1 MKINVAVPSYKRA
14 TTFRDKTAKLLE
26 RYNVPPEWVTVF
38 VANEEEKEKYAEALK
53 DSPYK
58 NIVVGIVGMGA
69 IRNFIREYY
78 DEGEFIVN
86 LDDDLSD
93 IKKKDP
99 NDEKKFADV
108 DDIVKEVFEPW
119 YNLMTEHNCSL
130 AGVYAASNPFF
141 MSYEP
146 KVGLYYCIGSCWG
159 NINSKDPDLHVR
171 LDDKEDFERTLQHYV
186 KDGKVVR
193 LDNITVISKYYTEDG
208 GMQVERTVERIDKS
222 ADALV
227 ERYPMLC
234 SKYIR
239 ESTGHAELRLKDR
252 SGGRY
257 EKGGATLESF
267 FG

>member
-108 DDIVKEVFEPW
+108 DDIVKEAEKLITDNEEYKVMSKAINPYGDGF
-119 YNLMTEHNCSL
+119 
-130 AGVYAASNPFF
+130 AS
-141 MSYEP
+141 
-146 KVGLYYCIGSCWG
+146 
-159 NINSKDPDLHVR
+159 
-171 LDDKEDFERTLQHYV
+171 
-186 KDGKVVR
+186 
-193 LDNITVISKYYTEDG
+193 
-208 GMQVERTVERIDKS
+208 ERIANALLHYFGFIDKRP
-222 ADALV
+222 DDFD
-227 ERYPMLC
+227 
-234 SKYIR
+234 I
-239 ESTGHAELRLKDR
+239 
-252 SGGRY
+252 
-257 EKGGATLESF
+257 EKSMNKSIKVKK
-267 FG
+267 